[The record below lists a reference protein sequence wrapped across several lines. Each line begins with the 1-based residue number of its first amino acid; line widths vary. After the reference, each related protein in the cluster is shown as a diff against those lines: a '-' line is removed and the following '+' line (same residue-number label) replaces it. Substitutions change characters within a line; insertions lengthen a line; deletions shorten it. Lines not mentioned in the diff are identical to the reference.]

1 MFRCPF
7 GPLSRRVSERARAGK
22 CLAAR
27 RLHARSQKDRCM
39 IFQRFSLAATAAMLL
54 VGVVAGMIPA
64 LQGLLLPELA
74 REGRLT
80 LPQLGQVAMA
90 EAIGTLLAI
99 AVANAKLRTQRLRLF
114 TICVAAIGAALD
126 LGTPHLSGVGI
137 IGARFL
143 HGLCSGSLLWM
154 WTSFLTRTANP
165 GRLVAFDVAVQAS
178 LIAALASWFSVSI
191 IPDYGVAGAFT
202 IFAAIYGGIGLLAL
216 LIPNEF
222 ASLPGHGGT
231 VRPTVTGLVGLVV
244 VFALI
249 SAIVGTW
256 VYLKP
261 YGEKI
266 GLSPEQTN
274 VAISVALGCKVGAS
288 LLMTVIAGWLRPTRT
303 LLCLSGA
310 SIATILFLLTAG
322 SSTMFIAGVAAFA
335 FLWMCTTPMLMPFL
349 IEIDPTRRSA
359 IHIGTAQLLGAA
371 TGPGLAS
378 VAVSSG
384 DASTALILTASLYG
398 LGGLVMIVTMWRQS
412 EAATPESPA
421 APISQPSTGRS
432 A

>member
-1 MFRCPF
+1 
-7 GPLSRRVSERARAGK
+7 
-22 CLAAR
+22 
-27 RLHARSQKDRCM
+27 M
-39 IFQRFSLAATAAMLL
+39 ILQRFTPAATAAMLM

-74 REGRLT
+74 RTGQLT

-90 EAIGTLLAI
+90 EAVGTLLAI
-99 AVANAKLRTQRLRLF
+99 AAANARLRTHRLKLF
-114 TICVAAIGAALD
+114 AVCVALMGASID
-126 LGTPHLSGVGI
+126 LATPHLSGAGI

-178 LIAALASWFSVSI
+178 MIAGLASWFSISI

-202 IFAAIYGGIGLLAL
+202 VFAAVYGAIAFLAR

-222 ASLPGHGGT
+222 DPLPGHSGT
-231 VRPTVTGLVGLVV
+231 VKPTVTGFVGLVV
-244 VFALI
+244 VFALV

-266 GLSPEQTN
+266 GITAEETN
-274 VAISVALGCKVGAS
+274 FAIAVALGCKVGAS
-288 LLMTVIAGWLRPTRT
+288 LLMTLIAGWLRPTRT
-303 LLCLSGA
+303 LLCLAGA
-310 SIATILFLLTAG
+310 SVATLLFLLNVE
-322 SSTMFIAGVAAFA
+322 SSALFIAGIAVFA
-335 FLWMCTTPMLMPFL
+335 FVWMCTTPMLMPFL

-371 TGPGLAS
+371 SGPGLAS
-378 VAVSSG
+378 IAVGAG
-384 DASTALILTASLYG
+384 DASTALMLTASLYG
-398 LGGLVMIVTMWRQS
+398 LGGLVVLLTMWRQS
-412 EAATPESPA
+412 ESAASARLAAAASPPA
-421 APISQPSTGRS
+421 GAGRGS